1 MPSWDSWGHT
11 QGHAAPPAPTHA
23 PEGHR
28 CGRCRPCVLSW
39 LRDSRGGLT
48 LRQPP
53 IALVPEHRTRGTPGP
68 RLPSRSPGSLCRA
81 GLTPPALCPALR
93 PCGQPGPSSPAAPCR
108 LYLRSP
114 KDKGPWILC
123 ALHGRLKLDQ
133 VTAHLQGG
141 ALQGRP
147 VRTPEGP
154 DPRRPPEPAPR
165 AGLGAA
171 IPLTT
176 PRHSQNPST
185 PPCCLLTKRHPTA
198 QPHNTPN
205 SPVGSG
211 SVRMPH
217 TPRPACLLPPVPH
230 TLSREP

>member
-93 PCGQPGPSSPAAPCR
+93 PCRQPGPSSPAAPCR

-176 PRHSQNPST
+176 PRQSEPEHPALMPPHQTAPHCPAPQHPKLARGLRARQNAPHAQTCLPPAPST
-185 PPCCLLTKRHPTA
+185 A
-198 QPHNTPN
+198 
-205 SPVGSG
+205 
-211 SVRMPH
+211 H
-217 TPRPACLLPPVPH
+217 T
-230 TLSREP
+230 EP